1 MPYTTDAKNKM
12 LTALRADIDA
22 ISIHTADPSTTGANE
37 VTGGSPAYARV
48 AVTTADWGAASA
60 TTAGAVLLNNDK
72 AFNGPAAANALFYGL
87 WDDTVFL
94 GGGAITGDTVFNAE
108 GDFTL
113 KAGTLFDLNA

>member
-1 MPYTTDAKNKM
+1 MSYTTDAKNKM

-22 ISIHTADPSTTGANE
+22 ISIHTADPGTTGTNE
-37 VTGGSPAYARV
+37 VTGGGYARV

-60 TTAGAVLLNNDK
+60 TTAGEVQLNNDK
-72 AFNGPAAANALFYGL
+72 AFDGPAAANALFYGL

-108 GDFTL
+108 GDFIL
-113 KAGTLFDLNA
+113 KTGTKFHLNG

>member
-12 LTALRADIDA
+12 LTALRADIDTL
-22 ISIHTADPSTTGANE
+22 SIHTADPGATGINE

-48 AVTTADWGAASA
+48 AVTVADWGAASA
-60 TTAGAVLLNNDK
+60 PVAGEVILNNDK

-87 WDDTVFL
+87 WDATVFL

-108 GDFTL
+108 GNFIL
-113 KAGTLFDLNA
+113 KTGTKFDLNA